1 MATQPKRLFKRILE
15 AMFYPLIWM
24 AYGILAT
31 WAWYEAQ
38 QQRLVSPAVLAQY
51 DDL

>member
-1 MATQPKRLFKRILE
+1 
-15 AMFYPLIWM
+15 MFYPLIWT

-38 QQRLVSPAVLAQY
+38 QQKLVSPAVVAQY